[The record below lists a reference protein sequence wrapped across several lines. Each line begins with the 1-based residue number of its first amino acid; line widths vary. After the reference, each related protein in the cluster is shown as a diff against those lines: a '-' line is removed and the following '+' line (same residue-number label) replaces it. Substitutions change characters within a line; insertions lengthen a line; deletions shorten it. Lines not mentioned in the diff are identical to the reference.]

1 MTQVNQPIQ
10 AALGD
15 ALGRTSW
22 SETVGGVKQVITH
35 YLEGLHSG
43 AEIRH
48 TDFFNHSFAPD
59 ITLAWP
65 DGSNPERSV
74 FLRFPDHPDF
84 IADNVERDLPSGS
97 MVIGLGGLEGRD
109 EAPALAEASK
119 ERNTLVV
126 DSSGLDT
133 LNESASRGSGESVVT
148 SAVAKG
154 ARGLFGRAKASEVT
168 SRISS
173 GLQGAS
179 RGEAAITGKAAEI
192 SQSDFDPRQA
202 KSLEY
207 LLQTYWIA
215 GGSRPDEYP
224 GDYQPGVRIGASEL
238 SLLLDTLDIDDWT
251 FWRNLGSDVS
261 LERIFALGA
270 STNSANLSR
279 LIRANVDR
287 FTAKAAWIR
296 PGDGRLREPDEP
308 EFDWRLENDLLRLVG
323 PTFDAHFAE
332 KRKRITKLSADHKQ
346 DGIAPDELLER
357 ASKLGITEVRFD
369 DGRSQLVFATDDITV
384 DDRTISMA
392 QSFGDAGR
400 IVRATATVPSSGT
413 HATIDFELSTV
424 VAVTNSHPSLDGLVR
439 TAVQALVPL
448 GEDSAAALDEFI
460 ALPAEIADDGVLEPS
475 IFDAVIEDGDA
486 IEHED
491 GSVVREVVVESL
503 PGEESGE
510 IESDADPG
518 SSGE

>member
-1 MTQVNQPIQ
+1 MTQVDQPIQ

-15 ALGRTSW
+15 ALGRVSW
-22 SETVGGVKQVITH
+22 ADTVGGVKQVITH

-43 AEIRH
+43 ATIRH

-59 ITLAWP
+59 ITMEWR
-65 DGSNPERSV
+65 DGSNPERRV

-84 IADNVERDLPSGS
+84 IADSVERDLPTGS
-97 MVIGLGGLEGRD
+97 MVVGLGELEGRD
-109 EAPALAEASK
+109 EAPVLAEASK
-119 ERNTLVV
+119 DRNTLVV

-133 LNESASRGSGESVVT
+133 LSRSASEGSGESVVT

-154 ARGLFGRAKASEVT
+154 ARGLFGRAKSAEVT

-179 RGEAAITGKAAEI
+179 RGEASATGDAAQT
-192 SQSDFDPRQA
+192 SQEDFDPRQA

-215 GGSRPDEYP
+215 GGARPDEYP
-224 GDYQPGVRIGASEL
+224 GQFQPGVRIGANEL
-238 SLLLDTLDIDDWT
+238 SLLLDTLDIDDWA
-251 FWRNLGSDVS
+251 FWRNLGNDVS
-261 LERIFALGA
+261 LDRIFALGA

-308 EFDWRLENDLLRLVG
+308 DFDWRLENDLLRLVG

-346 DGIAPDELLER
+346 DGIAPSVLLER
-357 ASKLGITEVRFD
+357 APTLGITEVRFD
-369 DGRSQLVFATDDITV
+369 DGRSQLVFATDDITA
-384 DDRTISMA
+384 DDRTVSMA
-392 QSFGDAGR
+392 ESFGDAGR
-400 IVRATATVPSSGT
+400 IVRATATVPTAGT
-413 HATIDFELSTV
+413 HATVDFELSTV
-424 VAVTNSHPSLDGLVR
+424 VAVTNSNPPLDGLVR
-439 TAVQALVPL
+439 TAIQALVPL
-448 GEDSAAALDEFI
+448 DEGSSAAFEEFI
-460 ALPAEIADDGVLEPS
+460 ALPAEIAADGVIEPS
-475 IFDAVIEDGDA
+475 IFDSVLEGDEPGGEASTDKSA
-486 IEHED
+486 IGPEKGAME
-491 GSVVREVVVESL
+491 
-503 PGEESGE
+503 P
-510 IESDADPG
+510 DADEG
-518 SSGE
+518 LA